1 MWYLQELITTTYKTM
16 KSQNLT
22 VSVSGVGEDFSSV
35 GGRLRLSF
43 ERSGWGRG
51 LPRLKLVQ
59 RNN

>member
-43 ERSGWGRG
+43 ERSR
-51 LPRLKLVQ
+51 
-59 RNN
+59 

>member
-43 ERSGWGRG
+43 ERSG
-51 LPRLKLVQ
+51 
-59 RNN
+59 